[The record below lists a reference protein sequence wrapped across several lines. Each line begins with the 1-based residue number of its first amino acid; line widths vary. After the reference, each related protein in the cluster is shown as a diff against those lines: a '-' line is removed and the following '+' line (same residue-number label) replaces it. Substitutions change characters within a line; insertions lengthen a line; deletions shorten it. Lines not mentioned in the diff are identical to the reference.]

1 MDNIT
6 NNVKLKSL
14 LTKEEYDILVIKI
27 KELINRISQRQLQ
40 KKLNISKQQLKTI
53 VKDENI
59 DVNVNNNII
68 RAKKA
73 ALSFEEREK
82 NFAISLHEKDNTK
95 VYYGGF
101 TNIDSKVFIK
111 CLNCGSIYEI
121 PCQAIRRKHKSIFCK
136 ECERRR
142 LEESRKR
149 SEKLR
154 KRKIEYKS
162 KLENGIKE
170 LRNKNKFF
178 KKSKQLKLCICKNCG
193 DIFCGDSSYCS
204 QRCIDRSHEHRK
216 TRKRIKR
223 ARVNGHIDND
233 ITLDKLIKRDNN
245 ICYLCGMPCDKAD
258 FSFNEN
264 NTFIVGRL
272 YPTIDHVKPI
282 AKGGTHTWNNIK
294 LAHHICNSIKS
305 DKTLELQRL

>member
-1 MDNIT
+1 MDNI
-6 NNVKLKSL
+6 KLKNKLTEIQYRELVKSIIELFNKHSL
-14 LTKEEYDILVIKI
+14 REICK
-27 KELINRISQRQLQ
+27 Q
-40 KKLNISKQQLKTI
+40 LNISDSNLHTI
-53 VKDENI
+53 IKDENI
-59 DVNVNNNII
+59 TLEETIFVQ
-68 RAKKA
+68 RSKKA

-149 SEKLR
+149 KEKLR

-162 KLENGIKE
+162 KLDNGIKE
-170 LRNKNKFF
+170 LRNKNKFY

-223 ARVNGHIDND
+223 ARANGHIDND

-245 ICYLCGMPCDKAD
+245 ICYLCGRPCDKAD

-264 NTFIVGRL
+264 NAFIVGRL

>member
-1 MDNIT
+1 MDNI
-6 NNVKLKSL
+6 KLKNKLTEIQYRELVKSIIELFNKHSL
-14 LTKEEYDILVIKI
+14 REICK
-27 KELINRISQRQLQ
+27 Q
-40 KKLNISKQQLKTI
+40 LNISDSNLHTI
-53 VKDENI
+53 IKDENI
-59 DVNVNNNII
+59 TLEETIFVQ
-68 RAKKA
+68 RSKKA

-149 SEKLR
+149 KEKLR

-162 KLENGIKE
+162 KLDNGIKE
-170 LRNKNKFF
+170 LRNKNKFY

-223 ARVNGHIDND
+223 ARANGHIDND

-245 ICYLCGMPCDKAD
+245 ICYLCGRPCDKAD